1 MAKSATGFQ
10 GFMRDHAGEFSLF
23 GNGVS
28 LAGGALSALSQYEAG
43 KAQKAAG
50 LATAANIRKEAQGA
64 YDSALADEYLQR
76 MNQNADASTARAAQA
91 ASGFMSTGTGNI
103 NEMTLMKQYE
113 HGIAQAATQRENQ
126 RRSALYQA
134 DLTEWQA
141 RQAARASKRGALGT
155 ILGSVAGTAL
165 SLTGFGMAAAP
176 VVKAGMV
183 LNR

>member
-1 MAKSATGFQ
+1 MATGATGFQ
-10 GFMRDHAGEFSLF
+10 GFMRDHAKGISLF

-28 LAGGALSALSQYEAG
+28 LAGGALSALNQYQAG
-43 KAQKAAG
+43 KDQKAAG
-50 LATAANIRKEAQGA
+50 LATAANMRSEAQSA

-91 ASGFMSTGTGNI
+91 ASGFLSTGTGNV
-103 NEMTLMKQYE
+103 NEMTVMKQYE
-113 HGIAQAATQRENQ
+113 LGIAQAATQRENQ

-134 DLTEWQA
+134 ELQEWQA

-165 SLTGFGMAAAP
+165 SLTGFGMAAVPA
-176 VVKAGMV
+176 VRGK
-183 LNR
+183 